1 MLVNSTFF
9 AEIQEGVESGLGRAS
24 YGHPIKET
32 PLQYML
38 MIYDNETEEAALP
51 EQELNAIMAAHG
63 ALGRKWRDEG
73 RYVAGDRLQPSAAAT
88 TVRMVQG
95 KIVMTDGPY
104 ADTKEQLGGF
114 YIIEADDLDQAL
126 ADASA
131 IPSVGRTIIEVRPVW
146 T

>member
-1 MLVNSTFF
+1 
-9 AEIQEGVESGLGRAS
+9 
-24 YGHPIKET
+24 
-32 PLQYML
+32 ML
-38 MIYDNETEEAALP
+38 MIYDDEGDEAAMP
-51 EQELNAIMAAHG
+51 EEEITAIVAAHS
-63 ALGRKWRDEG
+63 ALARKWRTEG
-73 RYVAGDRLQPSAAAT
+73 RFVAGDRLQPSATAT
-88 TVRMVQG
+88 TVHAIDG

-131 IPSVGRTIIEVRPVW
+131 IPSVGRSIIEVRPVW